1 MAFRLTPAQTVLA
14 ENLMTDP
21 AAVQDGSQLVQHL
34 GGMADQPYVGTVR
47 AVPGD
52 RIVLLSDGAAVTRG
66 STWFGADL
74 AALAG
79 DHAGHSALA
88 AALVG
93 RAEQLGGH
101 DNATALIAE
110 IRAFG

>member
-1 MAFRLTPAQTVLA
+1 
-14 ENLMTDP
+14 MTDP
-21 AAVQDGSQLVQHL
+21 AADQDGSQLTQHL

-52 RIVLLSDGAAVTRG
+52 RIVLLSDGATVARG

-79 DHAGHSALA
+79 DHAGHAALA

-110 IRAFG
+110 IRALG